1 VTTSDPQ
8 PLSQAVADLI
18 ALRGLAR
25 VRGDEQIQSVWSE
38 IAGERIATR
47 TKVLGIKAGVLSIG
61 VNNSALLNELASFH
75 KMSLLKNLQK
85 QHSELKIGDL
95 KFRLKR

>member
-1 VTTSDPQ
+1 MTTSDPQ

-95 KFRLKR
+95 KFRVKR

>member
-1 VTTSDPQ
+1 MTTSDPQ